1 MLIYKFLTEKKENRF
16 MLNTI
21 FGGIFDTQS
30 TTVIS
35 VWKFLLCVG
44 VALVIGVI
52 LAAVYSY
59 KNRYTKSFLVTLAI
73 LPAIVCVVIMMVNGN
88 VGAGVAVAGAFSLVR
103 FRSVPGTA
111 KEIGA
116 IFLAMAAGL
125 IAGMGYLGYAV
136 LFTVVLCGC
145 MLLYNKLSFGSR
157 KNVQE
162 TKVLHIT
169 IPEDLD
175 YTGVFDEVLEK
186 YTSSHELV
194 QVKTTNMGSL
204 FRLTYELVL
213 SSADVEKELIDKL
226 RCRNGNLEISVSR
239 KETTVNEL

>member
-1 MLIYKFLTEKKENRF
+1 

-157 KNVQE
+157 KNVPE

-169 IPEDLD
+169 IPAILPTIVILLILDL
-175 YTGVFDEVLEK
+175 
-186 YTSSHELV
+186 S
-194 QVKTTNMGSL
+194 SL
-204 FRLTYELVL
+204 FSANFDQIYNLYNNYVLSTGDVLSTYIYRISLGGGTSFELSTAINLVL
-213 SSADVEKELIDKL
+213 QVLGLIVVLITNKFVSKL
-226 RCRNGNLEISVSR
+226 DIMGIF
-239 KETTVNEL
+239 

>member
-1 MLIYKFLTEKKENRF
+1 

-157 KNVQE
+157 ENVPE